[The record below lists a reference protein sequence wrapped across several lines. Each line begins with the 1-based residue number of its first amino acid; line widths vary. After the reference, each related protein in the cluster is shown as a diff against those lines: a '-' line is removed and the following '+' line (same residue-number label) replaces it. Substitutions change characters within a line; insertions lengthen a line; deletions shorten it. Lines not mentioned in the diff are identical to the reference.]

1 MKTMDMHPAPEGKD
15 KFTLLRRVPSLIAL
29 RAFDS
34 VARHGS
40 CTKAAAELNVSVAA
54 VSQQIRLLE
63 EFAGRELFRRHKG
76 QLILND
82 AGASCLP
89 PLRRSFSHLIAAMEQ
104 LGSAQVR
111 KRFNLSVAASFAARW
126 LVPHFHAL
134 NELADGYDLWVT
146 TALTPFHLADT
157 SIDLAIIHGDGHF
170 FGQKAERL
178 LPSLEIPVCS
188 PVLLQARPLRQPADL
203 RHHTLI
209 HEIAEVDDPAVPSW
223 ERWLQQRGAADV
235 PCESGPRFSN
245 PNLVIE
251 AAIAGV
257 GVALSR
263 GALARRDIDAGKLVQ
278 LFGEPE
284 PGSTGYWVV
293 CNERSEHAG
302 FAQRFAEELK
312 RLVRPAPSEAQADR
326 GSPAPAVRRRSR

>member
-1 MKTMDMHPAPEGKD
+1 MERHLTTDGKG
-15 KFTLLRRVPSLIAL
+15 KLTLLRRVPSLIAL

-34 VARHGS
+34 VARFGS
-40 CTKAAAELNVSVAA
+40 CTKAANELNVSVAA

-89 PLRRSFSHLIAAMEQ
+89 ELRKSFSHLIAAMEQ

-111 KRFNLSVAASFAARW
+111 RRFNVSVAGSFAVRW
-126 LVPHFHAL
+126 LVPHFKAL

-157 SIDLAIIHGDGHF
+157 SIDLAIIHGDGNF
-170 FGQKAERL
+170 FGQKAELL
-178 LPSLEIPVCS
+178 LPSLEIPVCA
-188 PVLLQARPLRQPADL
+188 PEVFARAPLRQPADL
-203 RHHTLI
+203 SKHTLL

-223 ERWLQQRGAADV
+223 DRWLQENDATDV
-235 PCESGPRFSN
+235 ACESGPRFSN

-257 GVALSR
+257 GIALSR
-263 GALARRDIDAGKLVQ
+263 GALVQGDIEAGRLVQ
-278 LFGEPE
+278 LFGNPK

-293 CNERSEHAG
+293 CNERSEHAE
-302 FAQRFAEELK
+302 FAKRFAEELK
-312 RLVRPAPSEAQADR
+312 RLVQPAPSAARAGR
-326 GSPAPAVRRRSR
+326 GSRAPAARPRSR